1 MAYIVGEGYIG
12 CKHTTCVEVCP
23 VDAFREGANFL
34 VIDPDECIDC
44 DLCVPEC
51 PEEAIFHEEE
61 VPENQIPFIDLNA
74 KYAKVWPLIDQP
86 KEPLMDGSKEIIEI
100 N

>member
-1 MAYIVGEGYIG
+1 MAYVVSKGCIG

-51 PEEAIFHEEE
+51 PEEAIFHEDE
-61 VPENQIPFIDLNA
+61 VPEDQIQFIEINA
-74 KYAKVWPLIDQP
+74 RLSEIWPEIDAP
-86 KEPLMDGSKEIIEI
+86 KEPLLDGSTEIVE
-100 N
+100 

>member
-1 MAYIVGEGYIG
+1 MAYSVNDKCIM
-12 CKHTTCVEVCP
+12 CKHTDCVEVCP
-23 VDAFREGANFL
+23 VDCFYEGENML
-34 VIDPDECIDC
+34 VINPDECIDC